1 MQIYWNKIKCLHK
14 KRVQLP
20 EDWYGTP
27 IWPPWRH
34 VKTLYSSNCCKLI
47 KYEVT
52 FCSEKFGIIRP
63 RVQINLFTL
72 SSHFLFFNHIANYK
86 YCCRGLYCPGCPNR
100 LYLRFGEQRI
110 LVHNDLPMDCQERHF
125 NTSLDTFQQEGTYQI
140 NVSSFNFSYL
150 LCS

>member
-1 MQIYWNKIKCLHK
+1 MQIYWNKIRCLHK

-27 IWPPWRH
+27 VWPPWRH
-34 VKTLYSSNCCKLI
+34 VKLLYSSNRYKLI
-47 KYEVT
+47 KYQVT
-52 FCSEKFGIIRP
+52 FCSGKFWIIRL
-63 RVQINLFTL
+63 RVLINLFTN

-140 NVSSFNFSYL
+140 NVSSLNFSYL

>member
-1 MQIYWNKIKCLHK
+1 MQSYWNSFFLAK

-34 VKTLYSSNCCKLI
+34 VKTLYSSNCYKLI
-47 KYEVT
+47 KYQVT
-52 FCSEKFGIIRP
+52 FCSEKFWIIRP
-63 RVQINLFTL
+63 RVLINLFTL
-72 SSHFLFFNHIANYK
+72 LSHFLFFNHIANYK
-86 YCCRGLYCPGCPNR
+86 YCCRGLYCPGCPIR

-110 LVHNDLPMDCQERHF
+110 LVHNDLPMDCQERYF

-140 NVSSFNFSYL
+140 NVSSLNFSYL